1 MKGIALHRMEMNV
14 GSRSCARG
22 LDQGN
27 VPVSHVKG
35 EIREYMCNKIITAQ
49 GK

>member
-1 MKGIALHRMEMNV
+1 MKGIALYRMEMNV
-14 GSRSCARG
+14 GSRSYARG

-35 EIREYMCNKIITAQ
+35 EIRECLCNKIIAAQ
-49 GK
+49 RK